1 MDDLYWLLII
11 VKDLIVILNIKYW
24 NMTRFEIFFFVLFW
38 IISYYYVSIV
48 CIYLEI
54 LLVICM

>member
-24 NMTRFEIFFFVLFW
+24 NMMRFEIFFFVLFW
-38 IISYYYVSIV
+38 IILYYYVSIV